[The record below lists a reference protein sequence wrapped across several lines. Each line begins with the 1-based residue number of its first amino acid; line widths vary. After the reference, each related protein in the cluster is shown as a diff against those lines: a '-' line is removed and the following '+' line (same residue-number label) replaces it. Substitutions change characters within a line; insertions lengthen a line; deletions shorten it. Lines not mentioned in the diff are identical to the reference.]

1 MDSELDLFKIDD
13 CLKYKVFTE
22 IISCEKRELVVNQY
36 LGMYEDMQ
44 DHKLGKIT
52 DKKYIDIYNNEG
64 EDICLYNLNADE
76 YNKLSKQVSKLKEQ
90 SKRFKEIG
98 KKIEA
103 NTINS
108 NLEESNT
115 WISELCNWFI
125 KNEYEI
131 PSSKNKKL
139 PKYKEYEIL
148 FNKFYNDTNADL
160 KEVKRILNDE
170 DRWVNPSKYLADSRK
185 KIGVTVKKLKE
196 HPGFTWIDPKGTAK
210 D

>member
-1 MDSELDLFKIDD
+1 MGLFEYSESHD
-13 CLKYKVFTE
+13 CKYKVFTKAS
-22 IISCEKRELVVNQY
+22 IQNKNELWVEQY
-36 LGMYEDMQ
+36 LGMQEDMSL
-44 DHKLGKIT
+44 HKPRKIT

-64 EDICLYNLNADE
+64 EDICLYHLNADE

-108 NLEESNT
+108 NLEEPNT

-139 PKYKEYEIL
+139 P
-148 FNKFYNDTNADL
+148 
-160 KEVKRILNDE
+160 
-170 DRWVNPSKYLADSRK
+170 
-185 KIGVTVKKLKE
+185 
-196 HPGFTWIDPKGTAK
+196 
-210 D
+210 

>member
-64 EDICLYNLNADE
+64 EGMCLYHLNADE
-76 YNKLSKQVSKLKEQ
+76 YNKLSKKVSKLKED
-90 SKRFKEIG
+90 SKRFKEID

-103 NTINS
+103 SAINS
-108 NLEESNT
+108 NLEEPNI
-115 WISELCNWFI
+115 WISELCDWFI
-125 KNEYEI
+125 KNEFDI
-131 PSSKNKKL
+131 PSSKEIKL
-139 PKYKEYEIL
+139 LKYQKFEIV
-148 FNKFYNDTNADL
+148 FKKFYNDENADPD
-160 KEVKRILNDE
+160 EVHLVLTDTSK
-170 DRWVNPSKYLADSRK
+170 WSNPSKYLSDAR
-185 KIGVTVKKLKE
+185 
-196 HPGFTWIDPKGTAK
+196 
-210 D
+210 

>member
-1 MDSELDLFKIDD
+1 MGLFEYSESHD
-13 CLKYKVFTE
+13 CKYKVFTKAS
-22 IISCEKRELVVNQY
+22 IQNKNELWVEQY
-36 LGMYEDMQ
+36 LGMQEDMSL
-44 DHKLGKIT
+44 HKPRKIT

-64 EDICLYNLNADE
+64 EDICLYHLNADE

-108 NLEESNT
+108 NLEEPNT

-139 PKYKEYEIL
+139 PQYKEYEMI
-148 FNKFYNDTNADL
+148 FNEFYNDENADP
-160 KEVKRILNDE
+160 VKVKSILNDK
-170 DRWVNPSKYLADSRK
+170 DRWKNPSKYLADAK
-185 KIGVTVKKLKE
+185 KKHGLSTLELKKR
-196 HPGFTWIDPKGTAK
+196 PGFSWVDPKGTTK